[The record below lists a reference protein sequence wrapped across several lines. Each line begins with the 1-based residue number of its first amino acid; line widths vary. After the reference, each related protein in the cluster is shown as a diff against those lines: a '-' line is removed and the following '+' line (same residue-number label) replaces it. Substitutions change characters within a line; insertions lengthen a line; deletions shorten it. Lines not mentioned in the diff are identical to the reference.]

1 MSVSTL
7 SKDSKNIVLER
18 NKVITITNRTVR
30 FGAEVYQTHNIA
42 GFGEGEVRIPS
53 VPWIGVILMFLLSP
67 LLVFLG
73 ASSRN
78 PLLGLLGICLFLAS
92 FFCAASNIFES
103 KHYGFVITLNSGDK
117 RFFLTTDKSGLKR
130 VTSTIYDI
138 LELDKEATYQVT
150 VNNGDIKGNFIQGQV
165 EGNISYSEN

>member
-1 MSVSTL
+1 MSVSAI

-42 GFGEGEVRIPS
+42 GFGEGEVEIGRIS
-53 VPWIGVILMFLLSP
+53 WIILIPMFLVGSL
-67 LLVFLG
+67 
-73 ASSRN
+73 
-78 PLLGLLGICLFLAS
+78 LAS
-92 FFCAASNIFES
+92 MSYYNRELATIGIILVIASFAGVVWNAQKP
-103 KHYGFVITLNSGDK
+103 KHYGFLITLNSGDK
-117 RFFLTTDKSGLKR
+117 RFFITTDKPGLKR

-150 VNNGDIKGNFIQGQV
+150 VNNGDIKGNFIQGHAQ
-165 EGNISYSEN
+165 GNLSYSEN